1 MPITVDTDPDRD
13 LTIYTPTGL
22 IEFEEVLFAL
32 KAFYEGEP
40 TQNML
45 IDLTNLPEIQISPK
59 DIQELAS
66 FQLRFEGNRPPGKT
80 AILATADSHFCLASF
95 FEDQNAIQGSP
106 HAVRIFKSMD
116 SAISWLEES

>member
-13 LTIYTPTGL
+13 LTIYTATGL

-40 TQNML
+40 TRNML

-59 DIQELAS
+59 EIQELAS

-80 AILATADSHFCLASF
+80 AILATADSHLGLASN

-106 HAVRIFKSMD
+106 HAFRISKSMEA
-116 SAISWLEES
+116 AISWFDES